1 MGISLNKVSKTKDK
15 TAISSI
21 SLSIWIDSN
30 CIIVQMFRILFD
42 LPWSLICMRIYC
54 CSLILKDISHTCL
67 FSMMI
72 CIIFSFT
79 CALCLQMKGF
89 LIPSKSFL
97 TQTAIFIAC
106 FVFLTSLSHNLNV
119 LHNPSVD
126 FMSSDLVPHFCFVHF
141 ASLATDLLI
150 KVLFHHRVLYI
161 STSVLVQTKKTGFC
175 WILQQISCFFLLF
188 IAFYH

>member
-1 MGISLNKVSKTKDK
+1 
-15 TAISSI
+15 
-21 SLSIWIDSN
+21 
-30 CIIVQMFRILFD
+30 MFRILFD

-161 STSVLVQTKKTGFC
+161 STSVLVQTKKNRFLLNFATN
-175 WILQQISCFFLLF
+175 FLLF
-188 IAFYH
+188 STFYSFLPLNIKNTYTTIGSSVV